1 MAADIA
7 LTAAQ
12 VEPIFPL
19 RAEIYSFMAAS
30 TITKGQVVYMT
41 TAGTVAPADANGT
54 GTRQAR
60 GIALNAAYAGQ
71 AVSVLKRGHVAGF
84 TVSGLNASVPLFL
97 SDTVGALNDTASG
110 TLTVV
115 CGIVVCMTDK
125 DATKVLYADF
135 RWGPDWA

>member
-19 RAEIYSFMAAS
+19 QAEIYSFIAAS

-41 TAGTVAPADANGT
+41 TAGTVAPADANGA
-54 GTRQAR
+54 GLQQAR
-60 GIALNAAYAGQ
+60 GIALNAAGAGQ

-97 SDTVGALNDTASG
+97 SDTVGCLYDTNG
-110 TLTVV
+110 TMTVPV
-115 CGIVVCMTDK
+115 GIVVCLSDK
-125 DATKVLYADF
+125 DATKVFYADF
-135 RWGPDWA
+135 RWGPNWA